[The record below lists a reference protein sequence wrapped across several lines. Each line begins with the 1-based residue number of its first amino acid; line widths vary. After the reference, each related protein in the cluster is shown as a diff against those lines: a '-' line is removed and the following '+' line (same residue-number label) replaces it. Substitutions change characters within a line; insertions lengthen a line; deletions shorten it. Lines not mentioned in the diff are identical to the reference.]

1 MNIYF
6 KRRNREVKTSSSALF
21 ISFTEK
27 EIFQFFYQAYP
38 KKKKIC
44 RLTPFVKQGA
54 QNYQIIRL

>member
-1 MNIYF
+1 MYF

-27 EIFQFFYQAYP
+27 EIFQFFFFIQLTQR
-38 KKKKIC
+38 KKIC